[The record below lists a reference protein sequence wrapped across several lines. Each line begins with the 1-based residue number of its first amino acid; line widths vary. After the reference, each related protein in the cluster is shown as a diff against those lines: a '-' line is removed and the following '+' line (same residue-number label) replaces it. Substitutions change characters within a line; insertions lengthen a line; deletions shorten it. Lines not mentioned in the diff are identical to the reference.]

1 MRLLRE
7 IDFGGDERW
16 AALERCRG
24 RLLPHIGA
32 VAMVFSCWDDGL
44 RDELEQEMVVAVL
57 WAALAEP
64 QGTASFFCQRATWA
78 ARDYLRMLRR

>member
-16 AALERCRG
+16 AVLEGCRE
-24 RLLPHIGA
+24 RLLAHIGV
-32 VAMVFSCWDDGL
+32 VAKVSSCWDDGL
-44 RDELEQEMVVAVL
+44 RDELEQEMIVAVL
-57 WAALAEP
+57 LAVLAEP
-64 QGTASFFCQRATWA
+64 RGTVSFFCQRASWA